1 MIMTRRAA
9 ILGSTAL
16 LLAGGGPALPSTF
29 ALQARHG
36 MDSEQFQTVFDAL
49 LSQGYRLVHTD
60 GYAVNGSPE
69 FAAIWHQT
77 QGPAWIAR
85 DNLSSQEYQRVFD
98 HLLGQGY
105 RLVRVSGYESGGEA
119 LYAAIWTQA
128 EGPAF
133 QARHG
138 MTSDQY
144 QGVFDPLTSQGYR
157 LSWVSGYA
165 IGGEP
170 LYAAIFEM
178 SSGPAWFALHGLNS
192 HAYQA
197 AVDDALS
204 KGFRVQ
210 HVCGYSLDDESYFAA
225 IWQKWE
231 GRGWQARHNLTSLQ
245 YQAAFDDFA
254 RQGMTLVD
262 VSGYGVGDEALYA
275 ALWLQD

>member
-1 MIMTRRAA
+1 MVMTRRAA
-9 ILGSTAL
+9 VLGSTAL
-16 LLAGGGPALPSTF
+16 LFASGERALPSTF
-29 ALQARHG
+29 AWQARHG
-36 MDSEQFQTVFDAL
+36 MNSELFQSVFDAL

-60 GYAVNGSPE
+60 GYAVNGSPQ

-133 QARHG
+133 EARHG

-144 QGVFDPLTSQGYR
+144 QGVFNRLTSQGYR

-165 IGGEP
+165 VAGET
-170 LYAAIFEM
+170 LYAAIFEK
-178 SSGPAWFALHGLNS
+178 SSGPAWFARHGLSS

-231 GRGWQARHNLTSLQ
+231 GRGWQARHNLTSAR
-245 YQAAFDDFA
+245 YQAAFDEFTH
-254 RQGMTLVD
+254 QGMGLVD
-262 VSGYGVGDEALYA
+262 VNGYAVGGQALYA
-275 ALWLQD
+275 GLWISD